1 MKISE
6 VKKTNKYV
14 TLVTYLI
21 AVVCLLLGLFLPLW
35 GDKGILALQLPK
47 ALNALAG
54 KDLLSFGKD
63 FTLTHR
69 ISLFG
74 IQSATFDIIALL
86 VIIYAV
92 ITVLALLALIPVG
105 FSVKN
110 KGRVAKAFAY
120 AMEIAAGI
128 TLSVYLMIALQ
139 MHPETAI
146 SYSMVI
152 ALAGCVL
159 ALIVLCI
166 ADKGATGVAKLFLF
180 LFSAFALLMLFDFT
194 VLIPKLAEP
203 LKNFGDKTKLYP
215 FIFSQENEGLRYGS
229 PAYGYV
235 KTLFEGFA
243 APNADPD
250 APAVMT
256 LMTYFDVLK
265 GLPSAKEKATFVLCT
280 ILALVVIFNYLVDLV
295 SLSTNGKK
303 AGHIFNM
310 ARYSLEVATLVC
322 LYITILVMKAN
333 LGLFLVIISAM
344 AVIQLLMSVVRFLI
358 NRKKV
363 VYAKP
368 ADSGKAK
375 KAKPVNDIEEIRI
388 VRKAEAKQRPASAE
402 QLAFI
407 DPPPAARPEPV
418 IMDIEE
424 EARPDGGEQLTINE
438 APRTEERARPVPP
451 PPVMVAEE
459 QPEKPK
465 DMPVKAEAVSEA
477 KPAAEEVKPQPAPE
491 PKPAPAP
498 APAPEFKPQPEPAFR
513 PQPEPVRVQPTFTE
527 QPAPAPAQS
536 NVETRIYTI
545 NTIYGGPSDDFLKKL
560 TNDEKIEFVRTFVEK
575 CNGAIG
581 NIPDYHIGGNN
592 KKFFSSV
599 FIYLGRIRGMISDG
613 LLNKMYK
620 ELNMM

>member
-21 AVVCLLLGLFLPLW
+21 AVVCLILGLFLPLW

-54 KDLLSFGKD
+54 KELLSFGKD
-63 FTLTHR
+63 FTLAHR

-74 IQSATFDIIALL
+74 IQSATFDIFALL
-86 VIIYAV
+86 AIIYAA
-92 ITVLALLALIPVG
+92 ITALALLALIPVG
-105 FSVKN
+105 LSVKN
-110 KGRVAKAFAY
+110 EGRVAKAFAY

-159 ALIVLCI
+159 ALIVLSI

-180 LFSAFALLMLFDFT
+180 LFSAIALLLLFDVS
-194 VLIPKLAEP
+194 VLIPKLADP

-215 FIFSQENEGLRYGS
+215 YIFSQEYESIKYGS

-235 KTLFEGFA
+235 KILFEGFA
-243 APNADPD
+243 APNANPD
-250 APAVMT
+250 APAVIT

-265 GLPSAKEKATFVLCT
+265 TYPTAKEKATVVLCT
-280 ILALVVIFNYLVDLV
+280 ILALVVIFNYLADLI

-303 AGHIFNM
+303 VGHVFNM
-310 ARYSLEVATLVC
+310 ARYSLEVAVLVC
-322 LYITILVMKAN
+322 LYITIPVMKAN
-333 LGLFLVIISAM
+333 LGLFLVIISAL
-344 AVIQLLMSVVRFLI
+344 AVIQLLTSVVRYLI

-368 ADSGKAK
+368 VNNGKPK
-375 KAKPVNDIEEIRI
+375 KAKPVNDLEEIRI
-388 VRKAEAKQRPASAE
+388 VRKTEVKQRPASAE

-438 APRTEERARPVPP
+438 APRTEERVRPVPP
-451 PPVMVAEE
+451 PPVMAAEE
-459 QPEKPK
+459 QPEKPM
-465 DMPVKAEAVSEA
+465 DTPLKANPVSEA
-477 KPAAEEVKPQPAPE
+477 KPAAEEVKPQPVPE
-491 PKPAPAP
+491 PKPTPAP
-498 APAPEFKPQPEPAFR
+498 TPAPELRAQPEPAFR
-513 PQPEPVRVQPTFTE
+513 PQPEPIRVQPSFTE
-527 QPAPAPAQS
+527 QPAPVQS

-560 TNDEKIEFVRTFVEK
+560 TNDEKIEFARTFIEK
-575 CNGAIG
+575 SNGVIG
-581 NIPDYHIGGNN
+581 NIPDYVIGGNN